1 MALIDGTQ
9 KLTDESWVEPYRQ
22 MKKWVP
28 YIGDGLSLT
37 KDEGWKNF
45 VDGGAAIWPAG
56 SWEISGLQNDVKDF
70 EMGAFSPPVL
80 NEGDQCY
87 ISDHIDMAMAINAG
101 ISDDS
106 KAEAANTFLKWL
118 GSEEFAGL
126 FANALAGFFP
136 LSNFPVEVDEQ
147 LSNEFIQWR
156 KECESSIRPFTMM
169 LSRGDYNLV
178 QESFKATSDVMK
190 GVSSPEEASATLQE
204 GLESWYEPQQSDVP
218 VDIED
223 PEVEQPDPPA
233 GGETSE
239 AWKGASIALASF
251 AAVVASLSVFA

>member
-9 KLTDESWVEPYRQ
+9 KLTDDGWAEPYRQ
-22 MKKWVP
+22 MKKWVS
-28 YIGDGLSLT
+28 YIGDGLNMT
-37 KDEGWKNF
+37 KDEGWKDF

-204 GLESWYEPQQSDVP
+204 GLESWYEPQQTDV
-218 VDIED
+218 DDADD
-223 PEVEQPDPPA
+223 PEVEQSDTSP
-233 GGETSE
+233 EESTSE
-239 AWKGASIALASF
+239 AWKGASAALAYF
-251 AAVVASLSVFA
+251 TAVLASLSVVD